1 MESYLSHQN
10 KTRGPP
16 PRGAGHPPLEIRF
29 ATKGDVPAVVDLI
42 VRTKRLNNEFD
53 PLFAVVEGLR
63 WMAEEYV
70 SETVDSPGKLML
82 VATMGDKVVGVVRA
96 EMRQRLFYEPS
107 KEGFIT
113 DFYILPEF
121 RRKALGNDMLRQA
134 STKLKKMGAQLIVAD
149 VPSQNEIAVRFYTK
163 RGFRSLNQS
172 FGKRPQ

>member
-1 MESYLSHQN
+1 LTHQN
-10 KTRGPP
+10 KARGSRPG
-16 PRGAGHPPLEIRF
+16 GADHPPIEIRY

-63 WMAEEYV
+63 WMSEEYV
-70 SETVDSPGKLML
+70 LETVGSSGKLML
-82 VATMGDKVVGVVRA
+82 VATAGDKVVGVVRA

-107 KEGFIT
+107 KEGCIT

-163 RGFRSLNQS
+163 RGFRSLSQL
-172 FGKRPQ
+172 FGKRPP